1 MEIMSEASL
10 LSAFVIIDFTATDTE
25 KLQRYGAAASPL
37 VARFGGEVL
46 VRVVIEPL
54 YGPTVR
60 HSKLIIRFPDRESA
74 VNWYRSPEYQE
85 IIPVRDQ
92 AMDSQ
97 FHLVS

>member
-1 MEIMSEASL
+1 
-10 LSAFVIIDFTATDTE
+10 
-25 KLQRYGAAASPL
+25 
-37 VARFGGEVL
+37 
-46 VRVVIEPL
+46 VIEPL